1 MSKID
6 VLLATQQKAFYADL
20 AKEEGQKSMIFDPMQ
35 LTLGSGVGYTSTPN
49 LKISYDLLKMVSHR
63 FPVSA
68 IINTRVDQVA
78 SFAEA
83 QSDIYSTGFVIRP
96 TKPSNTKE
104 LTDTQK
110 REIDILTNFVLECG
124 FNDSYYDGDDF
135 DSFIRKITRDSL
147 VYDQCT
153 FEIVW
158 NNFGW
163 DSKKGKPHRFL
174 ATDGSLYRHTSLIE
188 NIYDNQSEY
197 PAYALM
203 YNGGVWSYFYK
214 PELCFGV
221 RNVNTDIYR
230 NGYGCSELEDM
241 VIEIESF
248 LNAIAY
254 NKNYFKNGSLPKS
267 IIKLGGSLTLSK
279 IEEFRIYWDAM
290 MKGVNNAWKTPIIS
304 ADNFDLIDAHKTN
317 KDMEFNSWLEFLLKV
332 VCAMYKIDPSEIGFP
347 MSGASDAKPMF
358 EGNNEARLKYSKD
371 KGLYPLLKFIQ
382 NKINKYVIH
391 PISQDYTFYFV
402 GLDGVTREQEI
413 EMDSK
418 LISTYKTINE
428 VRKERGLEPIK
439 GGDIIA
445 NQQFM
450 QSYMAMQQGAPQS
463 NEAVTDDSQMGDW
476 TLPEEEKQTEE
487 NPFEKAIN
495 FEVQKQFYLKP

>member
-1 MSKID
+1 MNKISE
-6 VLLATQQKAFYADL
+6 LLATQQKLFYSNL
-20 AKEEGQKSMIFDPMQ
+20 AEEEGQKSMIYDPMQ
-35 LTLGSGVGYTSTPN
+35 IASGAGVGYTSTPN

-63 FPVSA
+63 FPISA

-78 SFAEA
+78 SFAES

-96 TKPSNTKE
+96 TKLSNTKE
-104 LTDTQK
+104 LTDKQK
-110 REIDILTNFVLECG
+110 REIDTLTNFVLECG
-124 FNDSYYDGDDF
+124 FNDNYYSGDDF
-135 DSFIRKITRDSL
+135 DSFVRKITRDSL

-163 DSKKGKPHRFL
+163 QSKKGKPHRFV
-174 ATDGSLYRHTSLIE
+174 ATDASLYRHTALIE
-188 NIYDNQSEY
+188 NIYDNQVEY

-203 YNGGVWSYFYK
+203 YNGGIWSYFYK

-221 RNVNTDIYR
+221 RNVNTDINR
-230 NGYGCSELEDM
+230 SGYGCSELEDM

-248 LNAIAY
+248 LNAISY

-267 IIKLGGSLTLSK
+267 IIKLGGNISQAR
-279 IEEFRIYWDAM
+279 IDEFQLYWDALV
-290 MKGVNNAWKTPIIS
+290 KGVNNAWRTPILN
-304 ADNFDLIDAHKTN
+304 ADTIDVIDIQKSN
-317 KDMEFNSWLEFLLKV
+317 KDMEFTSWLEFLIKV

-347 MSGASDAKPMF
+347 MSGASDTKPMF

-382 NKINKYVIH
+382 NKINKYIIH
-391 PISQDYTFYFV
+391 PITPEYTFYFV

-428 VRKERGLEPIK
+428 VRKERGLDAIK

-450 QSYMAMQQGAPQS
+450 QAYMAMQQGAPQS
-463 NEAVTDDSQMGDW
+463 NEAVTDEAQMGDW
-476 TLPEEEKQTEE
+476 TLSEEERQE
-487 NPFEKAIN
+487 NPFEKALN
-495 FEVQKQFYLKP
+495 FEVDKHFYHKP